1 MSLTLSNKKVTKVTY
16 DFAVDGGAQGT
27 INLNGYLPANVLVTG
42 VWIREVTNVT
52 GASATI
58 KLVCGS
64 TDISAALTGTNI
76 VTGVATLIG
85 SATAVYVST
94 AGQLKVTIA
103 TADVTAGKLEYFVE
117 YVDNN

>member
-1 MSLTLSNKKVTKVTY
+1 MSLTLSNKKVAKVTY
-16 DFAVDGGAQGT
+16 DFSVVGGAEST
-27 INLNGYLPANVLVTG
+27 IALEGYLPANVLVTG

-64 TDISAALTGTNI
+64 TDITAALTGTNI
-76 VTGVATLIG
+76 VTGAATLIS

-103 TADVTAGKLEYFVE
+103 TAAVTAGKLEYFVE